1 MTGPLLLGITS
12 DTYLDEK
19 PIHDESWRNL
29 PPHQDEAQV
38 ELDVNR
44 AFIYYPSNQ
53 TPKQTLE
60 NKERLSDLITVVLR
74 QNPYLHYFQGYHD
87 ICQVF
92 LLVLSERESIDT
104 VSRLSALRIRDYM
117 LPNLAPALSQLRLIP
132 SIIASANSELAGHL
146 STTQPFFAL
155 SGTLTMYAHDI
166 TSYSSITRL
175 FDALISQPAIFS
187 LYLFAQIVLNREE
200 ELLDTPADEP
210 EMLHSILSK
219 LPKPLDLEG
228 MIKGAAWLM
237 HCFPPETLKGWN
249 GISRYSVLKTALR
262 PGQIENQTMEDGE
275 RFFEKQ
281 VNELKR
287 DEMKQKVM
295 KQMWMY
301 RRPAAAVGVAVLVAI
316 LAIQIRR
323 SSTLGNMFLPLWRS
337 LR

>member
-1 MTGPLLLGITS
+1 MGPLLLGIITS
-12 DTYLDEK
+12 DSSLDEK
-19 PIHDESWRNL
+19 PTHDESWRKL
-29 PPHQDEAQV
+29 PPHKDEGQV

-44 AFIYYPSNQ
+44 AFIYYPSDQTPNQ
-53 TPKQTLE
+53 TKE
-60 NKERLSDLITVVLR
+60 NKEQLSNLITAVLR
-74 QNPYLHYFQGYHD
+74 QCPYLHYFQGYHD
-87 ICQVF
+87 IAQVF
-92 LLVLSERESIDT
+92 LLVLPPFDSAAA
-104 VSRLSALRIRDYM
+104 VARLSALRIRDYM

-132 SIIASANSELAGHL
+132 SIIASANPQLAKHL

-175 FDALISQPAIFS
+175 FDTLIAQPAIFS

-228 MIKGAAWLM
+228 MIKGASWLM
-237 HCFPPETLKGWN
+237 HCFPPETLKGWG
-249 GISRYSVLKTALR
+249 GISENSVLKTTWKDADID
-262 PGQIENQTMEDGE
+262 GQSMEDGE
-275 RFFEKQ
+275 KFFQKQ
-281 VNELKR
+281 VAELKR
-287 DEMKQKVM
+287 EEVMKKVM

-301 RRPAAAVGVAVLVAI
+301 RKPAAAVGVALLVAI
-316 LAIQIRR
+316 LSFQMRR
-323 SSTLGNMFLPLWRS
+323 SSTITSMWNPLWKS